1 MAQLED
7 SSEVR
12 PLIDKFLKNP
22 TGLFKFEILVCGRT
36 GVGKSSLINSLIGCV
51 LCPVSDP
58 GDVENDFKPVTK
70 EVIKYSFKHDGSII
84 TIWDSPGLQDGTD
97 NEAEYLQDMYDKC
110 QNVDLVIYCIEMT
123 IPRWTL
129 SEIKATQL
137 LTKTFGISFWE
148 KTVIVLTK
156 ANAVA
161 ILPKHRGNERKYHN
175 RIYDN
180 IQIRFQK
187 QLEEEKVS
195 HDVAIGIPF
204 VCAGLCD
211 ENDPENPE
219 RYLWYVSDSDS
230 DTDPT
235 EKIDFMPEFWETCLV
250 RLRTEIA
257 YFKFMKATT
266 DNMNRIESTIKEE
279 MSVHT
284 KELMQKHDQLK
295 EELKRI
301 KQIILSDPRSKA
313 AIDKYKSELDQT
325 PEAPKPTPGFKMK
338 FKKGLRKVTKTMKD
352 SKTKKYI
359 ERSMKFGWK
368 EGMKSASDNSRI
380 PGIALVTASVAS
392 IIGGGI
398 GFGIGMVCD
407 IVGAVT
413 SSKEP

>member
-7 SSEVR
+7 SSEVHS
-12 PLIDKFLKNP
+12 LIDTFLKNP
-22 TGLFKFEILVCGRT
+22 AGLFKFEILVCGRT
-36 GVGKSSLINSLIGCV
+36 GVGKSSLINSLMGRV
-51 LCPVSDP
+51 LCPVGDP
-58 GDVENDFKPVTK
+58 GDVEDYFKPVTK
-70 EVIKYSFKHDGSII
+70 EVIEYSFKHDGLII
-84 TIWDSPGLQDGTD
+84 TIWDSPGLQDGTE

-110 QNVDLVIYCIEMT
+110 QNVDLVIYCVEMT
-123 IPRWTL
+123 LSRWTL
-129 SEIKATQL
+129 SEMKATQL
-137 LTKTFGISFWE
+137 LTEKFGISFWE
-148 KTVIVLTK
+148 KAVIVLTK
-156 ANAVA
+156 ANAVT
-161 ILPKHRGNERKYHN
+161 ILPKHRGDERKYHS

-180 IQIRFQK
+180 IRNRFQK

-195 HDVAIGIPF
+195 HDVTITIPL

-235 EKIDFMPEFWETCLV
+235 EKINFIPELWETCLV
-250 RLRTEIA
+250 RLPTEIA

-266 DNMNRIESTIKEE
+266 DNMNRLESTIKEQ

-284 KELMQKHDQLK
+284 KELMQERDQLK
-295 EELKRI
+295 QELEEV

-313 AIDKYKSELDQT
+313 ATDKYKSELDRT
-325 PEAPKPTPGFKMK
+325 PEAPKPSPGFKLK
-338 FKKGLRKVTKTMKD
+338 FKKGLRKVVKTVEE
-352 SKTKKYI
+352 SKTKEYI
-359 ERSMKFGWK
+359 VRSMKFGWK

-398 GFGIGMVCD
+398 GLGMGMFSD
-407 IVGAVT
+407 IMNAVT